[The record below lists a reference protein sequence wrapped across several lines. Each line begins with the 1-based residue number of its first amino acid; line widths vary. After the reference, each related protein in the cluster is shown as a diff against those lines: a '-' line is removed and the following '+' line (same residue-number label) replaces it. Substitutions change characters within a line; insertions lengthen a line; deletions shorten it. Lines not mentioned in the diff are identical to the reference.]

1 MQFPRRKIHR
11 LIAVWLS
18 AVLVL
23 LSFIAAAHATTHLD
37 EGGYNHCTLCF
48 HQHQLNKLLP
58 GVSLPKVPQL
68 QVFEQPQT
76 PLFTSVESVRP
87 QPQARGPP
95 LAP

>member
-18 AVLVL
+18 AVLVV
-23 LSFIAAAHATTHLD
+23 LSFIAAAHATTHLNED
-37 EGGYNHCTLCF
+37 AYNHCTLCF

-58 GVSLPKVPQL
+58 GADLPKVPQL
-68 QVFEQPQT
+68 QVFEQPQA
-76 PLFTSVESVRP
+76 PLLRVAEPARP
-87 QPQARGPP
+87 HPQARGPP